1 LGLLRDRDR
10 WHAMS
15 SLAAQDARERFSR
28 DAIVGEYEAFYEY
41 TLASPSGA
49 ERNVRAA
56 ADPGGV
62 A

>member
-1 LGLLRDRDR
+1 
-10 WHAMS
+10 MS